1 MTEILLHL
9 LSPPGS
15 RRFRERAGCGKASQ
29 SHRSPFPSPIARWA
43 SLIALGIPIALCF
56 TGCGVKPSASTG
68 VPDPS
73 PSAQAK
79 SGQGHNGRSESLTQS
94 FSGPDR
100 GPEGVVDSMLTAV
113 EDAGAE
119 ADEAALTTTSSAH
132 EWLDAAEE
140 SLELA
145 RRRLEANDLPGYEQA
160 MVDAHHALWRG
171 ETALAD
177 DPQSLTVLGPIYE
190 KLIAD
195 LREGFSVAGAP
206 ADPSG
211 DQVVELDASPAEL
224 AHAEPAPAAPTS
236 FDMPIDPDNPLV
248 ARYLALF
255 QEGQRRRYLEETFR
269 RSDRYREMVLKE
281 IHEAGLPEELWAVPI
296 IESGYK
302 TSAYSRAR
310 AVGLWQFMTTTAR
323 NYGLTVNEWVD
334 ERRDPVKSTRAAMA
348 YLKDL
353 YSWFT
358 SWDFALAAYN
368 RGEYGIQR
376 DIERSRIVDFMEMA
390 ELGATHRETENHV
403 PQIHAAAIIAKN
415 PEKYGFH
422 LGNDPMAMDTVM
434 IDYVVDLS
442 VVATC
447 AGTSEE
453 QVRELNPELR
463 KWVTPILSKDYPT
476 YTLKLPTGT
485 VDRYRDEVSEIGDRT
500 PRRQVQ
506 YTVRRGDTISKVA
519 GRFGVSTSDLRE
531 WNNLRSNRLRR
542 GQRLVVMPP
551 SGYKAKK
558 STEVALADASSAS
571 SKGDTASGTG
581 VHTVRRGDTLYDIA
595 QTYGTTVANLKELN
609 GIRSGKIFPGQKLKV
624 PTTD

>member
-1 MTEILLHL
+1 MT
-9 LSPPGS
+9 
-15 RRFRERAGCGKASQ
+15 Q
-29 SHRSPFPSPIARWA
+29 
-43 SLIALGIPIALCF
+43 
-56 TGCGVKPSASTG
+56 T
-68 VPDPS
+68 
-73 PSAQAK
+73 
-79 SGQGHNGRSESLTQS
+79 

-100 GPEGVVDSMLTAV
+100 GSEATIDTLLAAGDEPET
-113 EDAGAE
+113 EDG
-119 ADEAALTTTSSAH
+119 ALTTTSSAH
-132 EWLDAAEE
+132 EWFDAAEE

-171 ETALAD
+171 QTALAD
-177 DPQSLTVLGPIYE
+177 DPSALAILAPIYE

-195 LREGFSVAGAP
+195 LREGFSVPGAP
-206 ADPSG
+206 AEQASDA
-211 DQVVELDASPAEL
+211 VVELDASPAEL
-224 AHAEPAPAAPTS
+224 AHAEPAPPAAPTN

-248 ARYLALF
+248 AKYLALF

-281 IHEAGLPEELWAVPI
+281 IRAAGLPEELWAVPI

-353 YSWFT
+353 YSWFN

-415 PEKYGFH
+415 PEKYGFR
-422 LGNDPMAMDTVM
+422 LGNDPLDMDTVD

-442 VVATC
+442 VVASC
-447 AGTSEE
+447 AGTTEE
-453 QVRELNPELR
+453 QIRELNPELR
-463 KWVTPILSKDYPT
+463 KWVTPVLSRDYPT
-476 YTLKLPTGT
+476 YTLKLPKGSE
-485 VDRYRDEVSEIGDRT
+485 DRYKEKISEVADRT
-500 PRRQVQ
+500 PRRTVQ

-519 GRFGVSTSDLRE
+519 QRFGVSASDIRE
-531 WNNLRSNRLRR
+531 WNHLRSSRLRR
-542 GQRLVVMPP
+542 GQRLTVMPP
-551 SGYKAKK
+551 SGWKAKK
-558 STEVALADASSAS
+558 SAEVAVADAGSAS
-571 SKGDTASGTG
+571 SSSGAGGTT

-624 PTTD
+624 PATD